1 VALPSGEVLVL
12 GGREDY
18 GDPAATPEVLTRSGA
33 WRALTGATSDAAFGA
48 GAGSKAWYYPRAFV
62 APSGDVVVLGH
73 DGTMHAVA
81 TDGLG
86 ATTKLPVRTIK
97 SHPSLP
103 ALTFAPGKVLALRD
117 ARKAVVIDLAGAT
130 PVVRPTAGLSQL
142 RYLANATV
150 LADGKVALTG
160 GSKVY
165 NQLVDVANAVEI
177 WDPATG
183 GWSTGAVAQ
192 KPRLYHSS
200 ALLLPDATL
209 LTMGGGAP
217 GPVLNLNAEVFYPP
231 YLFAADG
238 SGALAPRPSIVA
250 APGTLPLA
258 QPFALRVDA
267 GQEIGRV
274 TLVRTGSTT
283 HGLNLDQR
291 FLELPFTQSGEEIV
305 AMAPADERAA
315 IPGYYLLFVFDQAGV
330 PSIAKI
336 VLIPAPA

>member
-1 VALPSGEVLVL
+1 VAASGEV
-12 GGREDY
+12 
-18 GDPAATPEVLTRSGA
+18 
-33 WRALTGATSDAAFGA
+33 
-48 GAGSKAWYYPRAFV
+48 
-62 APSGDVVVLGH
+62 VVIGY
-73 DGTMHAVA
+73 DGTMHAVS

-86 ATTKLPVRTIK
+86 KTTKLPMRTIK

-103 ALTFAPGKVLALRD
+103 AVAFAPGKVLALRD
-117 ARKAVVIDLAGAT
+117 ARKAVVIGLDGPT
-130 PVVRPTAGLSQL
+130 PVVTPTASLSQL

-150 LADGKVALTG
+150 LADGKVAVTG

-165 NQLVDVANAVEI
+165 NQLVDVAHAVEI

-183 GWSTGAVAQ
+183 AWSIGAAAT

-209 LTMGGGAP
+209 LTLGGGAP
-217 GPVLNLNAEVFYPP
+217 GPVLNLNAEIYHPP

-238 SGALAPRPSIVA
+238 SGALAPRPSIVT

-258 QPFALRVDA
+258 QPFALRVGA

-305 AMAPADERAA
+305 ATAPADARAA
-315 IPGYYLLFVFDQAGV
+315 IPGYYLLFVFDRAGV
-330 PSIAKI
+330 PSVAKI
-336 VLIPAPA
+336 VLVPAPA